1 MYLLSL
7 TSELEH
13 QNSKTQVQE
22 QEKEVLKTKKVTPA
36 RRRGDGNNSLG
47 RKQFAL
53 QNLISSKGRQEIF
66 KSAVFYPLRSFRIGG
81 KKDDVEIPFP
91 FELLISENHS
101 EMMRATNEPRRM
113 KNTYV
118 VLRWV
123 RGVRSFSLLH
133 VSMTSLKSQ
142 EYNSTQVPIEVSQK
156 IQDEQ
161 KVKHEK
167 KIVANLDEKVSQ
179 LQVMMTEFEADELR
193 LLLHHFKGDLEE
205 ILQKYMIEGEDAIR
219 ELLQS
224 SSDMIEMEETKT
236 STQSGEKTSTLRQS
250 LDSRKEF
257 CVILS
262 LLEAEAVRKR
272 HQNSSSS
279 SDFRKRVELYTLS
292 GKRLTSSLD
301 KPSALQPP
309 SLVRATTEQIIRI
322 DPNVFRNAVACAKFF
337 DSMLWYVVVSLD

>member
-1 MYLLSL
+1 M
-7 TSELEH
+7 
-13 QNSKTQVQE
+13 
-22 QEKEVLKTKKVTPA
+22 TPA
-36 RRRGDGNNSLG
+36 QRRGDSNNSLG

-53 QNLISSKGRQEIF
+53 QSLISLKGRQEIF

-81 KKDDVEIPFP
+81 KKDDVEMPFP

-101 EMMRATNEPRRM
+101 ALMRATNEPRRM
-113 KNTYV
+113 KNTV
-118 VLRWV
+118 VVMRW
-123 RGVRSFSLLH
+123 
-133 VSMTSLKSQ
+133 
-142 EYNSTQVPIEVSQK
+142 VPIEVSKK

-161 KVKHEK
+161 KIKQEK
-167 KIVANLDEKVSQ
+167 KIISNLDEKVSQ
-179 LQVMMTEFEADELR
+179 LQVMMTEFESDELR
-193 LLLHHFKGDLEE
+193 LLLNHFKGDLEVRGPVTQISRTHSKTQTPTQA

-219 ELLQS
+219 ELLDS
-224 SSDMIEMEETKT
+224 TSDMVEIEAKT
-236 STQSGEKTSTLRQS
+236 STQSEEAKGGETSTLRQS

-262 LLEAEAVRKR
+262 LLEAEAVRKC
-272 HQNSSSS
+272 HQNASSS

-322 DPNVFRNAVACAKFF
+322 DPNVFRNAAACAKFF
-337 DSMLWYVVVSLD
+337 DSMLWYVVPRPRRPPRWSSPRACC